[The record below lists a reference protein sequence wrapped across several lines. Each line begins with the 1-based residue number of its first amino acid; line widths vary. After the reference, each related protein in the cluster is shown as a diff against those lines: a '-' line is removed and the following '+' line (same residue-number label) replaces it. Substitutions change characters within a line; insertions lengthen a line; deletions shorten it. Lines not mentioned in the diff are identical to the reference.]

1 MSQDSDRVKRLV
13 EIKEK
18 LEKRV
23 RRLESSLKDSQELL
37 ETVNALLLEK
47 GFKRPQITKDAL
59 KPQPTEPEKMVI
71 PEPSHAPLE
80 GSSPMP
86 ESVIPLRAAGGELLA
101 ILHSTEDSLRVL
113 PAEDKSFDVNTPPFT
128 QFLVER
134 VLMKMQERDAEL
146 ARTGG
151 ITADK
156 IFSFNIVREGD
167 TIREIIVK
175 NVDEERLRELK
186 SSIRWT
192 LEKMFEKM
200 QSQN

>member
-1 MSQDSDRVKRLV
+1 MSQDADKVKRLV
-13 EIKEK
+13 EIKER

-23 RRLESSLKDSQELL
+23 QRLESSLKDSQELL
-37 ETVNALLLEK
+37 ETVNGLLLQK
-47 GFKRPQITKDAL
+47 GFKHPEISKDAL
-59 KPQPTEPEKMVI
+59 KPQPPEPEKTVA
-71 PEPSHAPLE
+71 PEPS
-80 GSSPMP
+80 PMFENPVCTP
-86 ESVIPLRAAGGELLA
+86 ESVIPLRAASGELLA

-113 PAEDKSFDVNTPPFT
+113 PAEDKSFNVNIPPFT

-134 VLMKMQERDAEL
+134 VLMKMQERDAEM
-146 ARTGG
+146 ARSGG
-151 ITADK
+151 LTADK

-167 TIREIIVK
+167 TVREIIVK

-192 LEKMFEKM
+192 LEKMYEKM

>member
-1 MSQDSDRVKRLV
+1 MSQDADKVKRLV
-13 EIKEK
+13 EIKET

-23 RRLESSLKDSQELL
+23 QRLESSLKDSQDLL
-37 ETVNALLLEK
+37 ETVNSLLLQK
-47 GFKRPQITKDAL
+47 GFKHPEISKDAL
-59 KPQPTEPEKMVI
+59 KPQEPEKTVA
-71 PEPSHAPLE
+71 PEPS
-80 GSSPMP
+80 PMVENPVGTP
-86 ESVIPLRAAGGELLA
+86 ESVIPLRAASGELLA

-134 VLMKMQERDAEL
+134 VLMKMQERDAEM
-146 ARTGG
+146 ARSGG
-151 ITADK
+151 LTADK

-167 TIREIIVK
+167 TVREIIVK

-192 LEKMFEKM
+192 LEKMYEKM

>member
-1 MSQDSDRVKRLV
+1 MSPDADRVKRLV

-18 LEKRV
+18 LERKV
-23 RRLESSLKDSQELL
+23 RKLDSSLKDAQELL

-47 GFKRPQITKDAL
+47 GFKHPQIAKDEL
-59 KPQPTEPEKMVI
+59 KPQVPEPEKTGP
-71 PEPSHAPLE
+71 PELSVPLE
-80 GSSPMP
+80 GSSVTP
-86 ESVIPLRAAGGELLA
+86 ENVIPLRAATGELLA
-101 ILHSTEDSLRVL
+101 ILHSAEDSLRVL
-113 PAEDKSFDVNTPPFT
+113 PAEDKNFDVNTPPFA

>member
-1 MSQDSDRVKRLV
+1 MSQDADKVKRLV
-13 EIKEK
+13 EIKER

-23 RRLESSLKDSQELL
+23 QRLESSLKDSQELL
-37 ETVNALLLEK
+37 ETVNGLLLQK
-47 GFKRPQITKDAL
+47 GFKHPEISKDAL
-59 KPQPTEPEKMVI
+59 KPQPPEPEKTVA
-71 PEPSHAPLE
+71 PEPS
-80 GSSPMP
+80 PMVENPVGAP
-86 ESVIPLRAAGGELLA
+86 ESVIPLRAASGELLA

-134 VLMKMQERDAEL
+134 VLMKMQERDAEM
-146 ARTGG
+146 ARSGG
-151 ITADK
+151 LTADK

-167 TIREIIVK
+167 TVREIIVK

-192 LEKMFEKM
+192 LEKMYEKM